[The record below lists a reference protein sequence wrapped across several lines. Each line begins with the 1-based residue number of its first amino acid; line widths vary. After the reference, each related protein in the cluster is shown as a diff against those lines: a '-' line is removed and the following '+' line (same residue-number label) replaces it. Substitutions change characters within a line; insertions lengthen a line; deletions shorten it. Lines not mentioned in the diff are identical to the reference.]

1 MDTFNFRHMLHISRH
16 TSLILLT
23 FLAMA
28 MSLSAQKGNY
38 NYLDFENKPYYFGIV
53 LAYNSA
59 DYKMHKSKNFA
70 LNDSVRIAESLNGKG
85 FNLGG
90 IINLKIGQYFDF
102 RVQPTLSFTE
112 RLLKYSTPEDV
123 RPAYTRSVQAVL
135 FELPFHLRYKSEPY
149 NDKRFFLVSGVKYG
163 IDVANDSR
171 SRDAAELV
179 KISPSDFMFEVGA
192 GVQIYFP
199 YFIFSPEIKFSHGLG
214 NILVADPRLAQANII
229 DRLISRSFTIS
240 LHFEG

>member
-1 MDTFNFRHMLHISRH
+1 MFDLHRNTF
-16 TSLILLT
+16 LILLFAGLFVST
-23 FLAMA
+23 
-28 MSLSAQKGNY
+28 LSAQKGNF

-53 LAYNSA
+53 LAYNNA
-59 DYKMHKSKNFA
+59 DYQIAQSKNFL
-70 LNDSVRIAESLNGKG
+70 LNDSVRLTESLKGQG

-90 IINLKIGQYFDF
+90 IINLKIGQYVDF

-112 RLLKYSTPEDV
+112 RKILYRTPGDI
-123 RPAYTRSVQAVL
+123 RPPYTRSIQAVL
-135 FELPFHLRYKSEPY
+135 FEMPFHLRYKSEPY

-192 GVQIYFP
+192 GLQIFFP
-199 YFIFSPEIKFSHGLG
+199 YFIFSPEIKYSHGLG
-214 NILVADPRLAQANII
+214 NILVTDKSLPQSSTI
-229 DRLISRSFTIS
+229 DRLVSRSFTIS
-240 LHFEG
+240 FHFEG